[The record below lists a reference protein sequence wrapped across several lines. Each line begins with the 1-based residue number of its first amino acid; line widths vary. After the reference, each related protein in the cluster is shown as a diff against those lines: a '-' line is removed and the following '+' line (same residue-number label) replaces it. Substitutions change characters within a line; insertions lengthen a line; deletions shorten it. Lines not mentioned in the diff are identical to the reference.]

1 MSVKIAINGF
11 GRVGR
16 TVLRRFLDTDS
27 DLEVVAVNDLSDI
40 ENLD

>member
-1 MSVKIAINGF
+1 MSTKIAINGF

-16 TVLRRFLDTDS
+16 TVLRRLLDTDS
-27 DLEVVAVNDLSDI
+27 DLKVVAVNDLSDI

>member
-1 MSVKIAINGF
+1 MSTKIAVNGF
-11 GRVGR
+11 RRVGR
-16 TVLRRFLDTDS
+16 TVLRRLLDTDS